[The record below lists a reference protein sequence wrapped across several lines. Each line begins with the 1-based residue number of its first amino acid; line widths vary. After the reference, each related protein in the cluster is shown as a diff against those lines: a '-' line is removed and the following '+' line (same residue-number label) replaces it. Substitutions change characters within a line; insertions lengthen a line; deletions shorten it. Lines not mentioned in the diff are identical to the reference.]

1 MQVGD
6 IVKLK
11 IRFDHSGQTKKLIGV
26 VVAVGEEHRRMY
38 GDGVEI
44 CNYADVKWLDIK
56 YPKVAR
62 FSPPRGSLEVIS
74 AVSAR

>member
-11 IRFDHSGQTKKLIGV
+11 NRFDHSRQTKKLIGV
-26 VVAVGEEHRRMY
+26 VVAVGEEHLRMY

-44 CNYADVKWLDIK
+44 RDYADVRWFDSK

-62 FSPPRGSLEVIS
+62 FSPPRGSLEVVS